1 MAGLRVKVGDKFGVN
16 NVDVSA
22 FTPKERPT
30 GGVYVDITD
39 ENNDYI
45 AGVSLSAEGV
55 RDLITALEY
64 ALLYQAGEV

>member
-22 FTPKERPT
+22 FTPK
-30 GGVYVDITD
+30 VD
-39 ENNDYI
+39 NNDYI